1 MMPAKELL
9 KNQDVRRWYENMA
22 RGSKLTASVR
32 LRRLNLFCK
41 RTDKT
46 PADLV
51 SVGQKNIMD
60 LENIL
65 LDHVSW
71 LESQNY
77 APGYTDGIL
86 KAIRSWLAFNY
97 VQPKRRIKITN
108 ADIPVRIQDERVPTK
123 EELASI
129 LDVSGPRGRT
139 SISLM
144 ALAGL
149 RPQVLGNYDA
159 TDGLCLSDVEGLAI
173 KDDTVSLS
181 KIPSM
186 ITVRPNI
193 SKAKNKYFTFLPR
206 QGCNYLLGYLKMR
219 LSDGERLDASSPVIV
234 FEKGYELR
242 RNKISDTKFITTKNI
257 TSEIR
262 DSIRAVI
269 KARPYVLRAY
279 FDTQLLLAESN
290 GKIAHAYRQFFM
302 GHKGDMEARYTTN
315 KGRLTTELVEDMRRA
330 FAQSE
335 QFLCTDL
342 NVDAVQ
348 DKKQLLLEMWKEQA
362 TLYGIDPLKIKIEKQ
377 RNDGPVPVENK
388 IEAIKTAI
396 QESMK
401 EKENERYDSRL
412 VDEDDLVLYVKK
424 GWDVVKELSSGRI
437 LIRKLV

>member
-1 MMPAKELL
+1 
-9 KNQDVRRWYENMA
+9 
-22 RGSKLTASVR
+22 
-32 LRRLNLFCK
+32 
-41 RTDKT
+41 
-46 PADLV
+46 
-51 SVGQKNIMD
+51 
-60 LENIL
+60 
-65 LDHVSW
+65 
-71 LESQNY
+71 
-77 APGYTDGIL
+77 
-86 KAIRSWLAFNY
+86 
-97 VQPKRRIKITN
+97 
-108 ADIPVRIQDERVPTK
+108 
-123 EELASI
+123 
-129 LDVSGPRGRT
+129 
-139 SISLM
+139 
-144 ALAGL
+144 
-149 RPQVLGNYDA
+149 
-159 TDGLCLSDVEGLAI
+159 
-173 KDDTVSLS
+173 
-181 KIPSM
+181 
-186 ITVRPNI
+186 
-193 SKAKNKYFTFLPR
+193 
-206 QGCNYLLGYLKMR
+206 MR

-242 RNKISDTKFITTKNI
+242 RNKISATKFITTKNI

-315 KGRLTTELVEDMRRA
+315 KGRLTTELIEDMRRA

-348 DKKQLLLEMWKEQA
+348 DKKQILLEMWKEQA

-388 IEAIKTAI
+388 IEAIKIAI

-401 EKENERYDSRL
+401 EKEGERYDSQL

>member
-1 MMPAKELL
+1 MSE
-9 KNQDVRRWYENMA
+9 
-22 RGSKLTASVR
+22 
-32 LRRLNLFCK
+32 
-41 RTDKT
+41 
-46 PADLV
+46 
-51 SVGQKNIMD
+51 
-60 LENIL
+60 
-65 LDHVSW
+65 
-71 LESQNY
+71 
-77 APGYTDGIL
+77 
-86 KAIRSWLAFNY
+86 
-97 VQPKRRIKITN
+97 
-108 ADIPVRIQDERVPTK
+108 
-123 EELASI
+123 
-129 LDVSGPRGRT
+129 PRGRT

-173 KDDTVSLS
+173 KDDIVSLS

-206 QGCNYLLGYLKMR
+206 EGCNYLLGYLKMR

-242 RNKISDTKFITTKNI
+242 RNKISTTKFITTKNI

-315 KGRLTTELVEDMRRA
+315 KGRLTTELIEDMRRA
-330 FAQSE
+330 FTQSE

-388 IEAIKTAI
+388 IEAIKTVI

-401 EKENERYDSRL
+401 EKEGERYDSQL
-412 VDEDDLVLYVKK
+412 VDEDNLVLYAKK
-424 GWDVVKELSSGRI
+424 GWDVVKDLSSGRI
-437 LIRKLV
+437 LIRKLI